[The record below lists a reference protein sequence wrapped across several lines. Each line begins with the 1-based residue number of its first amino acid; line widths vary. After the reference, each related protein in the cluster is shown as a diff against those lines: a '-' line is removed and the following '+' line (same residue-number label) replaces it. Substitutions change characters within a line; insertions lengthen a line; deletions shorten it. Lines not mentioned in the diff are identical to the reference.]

1 MHATSLQLRSNYLL
15 QFNKEGL
22 ALSPEWHSFDI
33 IWQGVTPGL
42 WKQTAACLA
51 PSHSNTQESKIQ
63 PVMSSKL
70 REGGESSWKSES
82 RKAVEGGWRMLIK
95 LCWDQLQKQKQSGV
109 PAEDKTKIF
118 LLWEQILSTYN
129 LNSLCPK
136 STWALLATST
146 SGSPSEGQSNFYLK
160 YFLNASSCPQPLS
173 QPCYHY

>member
-1 MHATSLQLRSNYLL
+1 
-15 QFNKEGL
+15 
-22 ALSPEWHSFDI
+22 
-33 IWQGVTPGL
+33 
-42 WKQTAACLA
+42 
-51 PSHSNTQESKIQ
+51 
-63 PVMSSKL
+63 MSSEL
-70 REGGESSWKSES
+70 REGGESSWRTES

-109 PAEDKTKIF
+109 PTEDKTKIF

-173 QPCYHY
+173 QPCYHYQPAKLPATWTLAPSRSLSNSADEVVAWTSQLLTSHPCQSN